1 MPLPRPLHKLY
12 HPAIFQ
18 GSVRKHRYF
27 EGWYVK
33 LVTANAGEAMAFIPG
48 IALYDSEDRHAFIQ
62 VLDGVRQVSV
72 YHRFPLSDFRA
83 DRHGLD
89 IRIGNN
95 RFSENGLRL
104 DLTDWAGEVRFGPFA
119 PLKRSLFSP
128 GIMGWYAFVPRMQC
142 YHGVVSLRHGLS
154 GSLAGPNGT
163 VSFDGGKGYI
173 EKDWGSSFPACW
185 IWCHTNHF
193 SGPNDASLMA
203 SVAHIPWMGSYFPG
217 FITVLWLNGKE
228 YRFATYN
235 GSRIRV
241 SVGVDQ
247 VDLAFRRGAVEL
259 RLSALH
265 GPTAELR
272 SPLTG
277 RMTGRV
283 NESLQAIVEATL
295 VEDGRTVW
303 HATGTPAGLEVAGD
317 TGILETQAWR
327 R

>member
-1 MPLPRPLHKLY
+1 M
-12 HPAIFQ
+12 
-18 GSVRKHRYF
+18 RKHRYF

-33 LVTANAGEAMAFIPG
+33 LVTADTREAMAFIPG

-62 VLDGVRQVSV
+62 VLDGVRQTAV
-72 YHRFPLSDFRA
+72 YHRFALSEFHA
-83 DRHGLD
+83 DRQGLD

-95 RFSENGLRL
+95 RFSEGGLSL
-104 DLTDWAGEVRFGPFA
+104 DLPDWAGEVRFGGFA
-119 PLKRSLFSP
+119 KLKRSLLSP

-142 YHGVVSLRHGLS
+142 YHGVVSLRHDLS
-154 GSLAGPNGT
+154 GSLTGPEGAIA
-163 VSFDGGKGYI
+163 FDAGKGYI
-173 EKDWGSSFPACW
+173 EKDWGSSFPQCW
-185 IWCHTNHF
+185 IWCHSNHF
-193 SGPNDASLMA
+193 SGPDDASLMA
-203 SVAHIPWMGSYFPG
+203 SVAHIPWMGSFFPG

-235 GSRIRV
+235 DSRIRV
-241 SVGVDQ
+241 RVEDDRVE
-247 VDLAFRRGAVEL
+247 LAFRRKSVEL
-259 RLSALH
+259 RLTAFR

-283 NESLQAIVEATL
+283 NESLQAVVEATL
-295 VEDGRTVW
+295 LEHGRTIW
-303 HATGTPAGLEVAGD
+303 QSTGTPAGLEVAGD

>member
-18 GSVRKHRYF
+18 GNLHAQRYF

-33 LVTANAGEAMAFIPG
+33 LVTADAGEAIAFIPG
-48 IALYDSEDRHAFIQ
+48 IALYDREDRHAFIQ

-72 YHRFPLSDFRA
+72 YHRFPLSEFRA
-83 DRHGLD
+83 DRHDLD

-95 RFSENGLRL
+95 RFSEKCLWL
-104 DLTDWAGEVRFGPFA
+104 DLPDWSGEVRFGDFTR
-119 PLKRSLFSP
+119 LETSWFSP

-142 YHGVVSLRHGLS
+142 YHGVVSLRHELS
-154 GSLAGPNGT
+154 GSLVGPERT

-173 EKDWGSSFPACW
+173 EKDWGSSFPKCW
-185 IWCHTNHF
+185 IWCHSNHF
-193 SGPNDASLMA
+193 SGPVDASLMA
-203 SVAHIPWMGSYFPG
+203 SVAHIPWLGSYFPG
-217 FITVLWLNGKE
+217 FITVLWLDGKE

-235 GSRIRV
+235 GSRIKV
-241 SVGVDQ
+241 LVD
-247 VDLAFRRGAVEL
+247 DDRIELAFRRKAVEL
-259 RLSALH
+259 RLTAFR

-283 NESLQAIVEATL
+283 NESLQAVVEATL
-295 VEDGRTVW
+295 VEGGRTIW
-303 HATGTPAGLEVAGD
+303 QSSGTPAGLEVAGD
-317 TGILETQAWR
+317 TAILETQAWR